1 MLQVQEQY
9 EHERA
14 EVAKLTHKLAE
25 DVAETEELQ
34 NGLTALEDKF
44 ASIKR
49 ECAGDHQLQSAASLE
64 WAGLPCL
71 CLQHNIRLLA
81 WNQMH

>member
-34 NGLTALEDKF
+34 DGLTALEDKF
-44 ASIKR
+44 ASIKN
-49 ECAGDHQLQSAASLE
+49 ECAGHHQF
-64 WAGLPCL
+64 
-71 CLQHNIRLLA
+71 
-81 WNQMH
+81 